1 MVAARTEEDRQ
12 SLVVES
18 ACEKTPEIDSKTLFN
33 ETTREKVVRARE
45 EGTTIH
51 REEVTRATAVL
62 LRSDSARSNNHPVH
76 LSTISKEVAAC
87 RPVLLRDPNVLATI
101 RENPEEADRRAEMGV
116 DRRRRNVPDETK
128 ITTPRSIKTDNKV
141 VVVDSSKVFEEEE
154 EEEEEVEEEEVARR
168 RLQPPKE
175 AAKEVVVASE
185 ID

>member
-1 MVAARTEEDRQ
+1 MAARTEEDRQ

-51 REEVTRATAVL
+51 QEEVTRATAVL

-101 RENPEEADRRAEMGV
+101 RENPEEADRRAETEV
-116 DRRRRNVPDETK
+116 DRRRRNAPDETK

-154 EEEEEVEEEEVARR
+154 EEEEEVARR